1 MPKINF
7 PFVEKE
13 GKFFAP
19 IVQEVQNYKVE
30 AGEVVEDGMRI
41 EGGIK
46 GVYARVRLSTTS
58 PEQRELF
65 ALNSEAVNSSD

>member
-7 PFVEKE
+7 PFVKKE

-19 IVQEVQNYKVE
+19 IVQEKADYQVVE
-30 AGEVVEDGMRI
+30 GEVVPNGTKI
-41 EGGIK
+41 EAGIK
-46 GVYARVRLSTTS
+46 GVYAKVRLSTTS